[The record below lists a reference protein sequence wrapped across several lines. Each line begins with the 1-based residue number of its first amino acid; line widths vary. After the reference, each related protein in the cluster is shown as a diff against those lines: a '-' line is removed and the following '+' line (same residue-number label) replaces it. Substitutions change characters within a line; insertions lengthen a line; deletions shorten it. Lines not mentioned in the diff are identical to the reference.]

1 MELLSATLEWDRPM
15 GVQTSRY
22 VNICKRKKKT
32 FRALDGFKNKKEIYT
47 KVPLNYIRNCLP

>member
-22 VNICKRKKKT
+22 VNICKRKKKPSELLT
-32 FRALDGFKNKKEIYT
+32 VLKTRRK
-47 KVPLNYIRNCLP
+47 YILKFL